1 MTAKILDGKAVA
13 AKERQ
18 RSAARAADFVSKYG
32 RAPGLA
38 VVKVGE
44 DPASA
49 VYVRNKRKAC
59 EECGIASFAH
69 DLPATTSRAE
79 LLGLIDR
86 LNRDDA
92 VDGILLQLP
101 LPKGLDSTEIMDTID
116 PAKDVDGFHPTNT
129 GLLAQKRPGLRPCTP
144 WGVMRLL
151 KDYSLDV
158 TGLRAVV
165 VGASNIVGRP
175 MALELLLG
183 RATVTVCHT
192 GTRDLRGEVERADLV
207 VAAVGKPAYIPG
219 IWIRDGAI
227 VIDVGINRLP
237 DGKLA
242 GDVEYAPAAER
253 AAWITPVPGGV
264 GPMTIAMLLSNT
276 VDAAL
281 ARKGVKV
288 RLRVGQSGRGCK
300 THPHEKSGP
309 PGRAD
314 RRPARRGKR
323 APQRRHRGRRAAR
336 NQAHARRPARGGR
349 ERRHRPLHLHHHAHA
364 GSRRGARGG
373 LPVRRRT
380 CCATRAMSSIPA
392 SADPPAISCA
402 SRCAPI
408 CRWTWRAL
416 TRNFYTT
423 SSCGVCGK
431 ASIEAVTASAGD
443 RRIFSDPASSGMIVR
458 ESVLRGLPDTLKKV
472 AGRVR
477 RDRRHARGRA
487 VQRRR

>member
-1 MTAKILDGKAVA
+1 VTAKILDGKAVA

-18 RSAARAADFVSKYG
+18 RSAARAADFISRFG

-69 DLPATTSRAE
+69 DLPATTSRTE
-79 LLGLIDR
+79 LLALIER
-86 LNRDDA
+86 LNNDDQ

-151 KDYSLDV
+151 KEYAIDV
-158 TGLRAVV
+158 TGMRAVV

-192 GTRDLRGEVERADLV
+192 GTRDLCAEVERAELV

-219 IWIRDGAI
+219 IWIRDGA
-227 VIDVGINRLP
+227 VVLDVGINRLA

-242 GDVEYAPAAER
+242 GDVEFAPAAER

-276 VDAAL
+276 VDAAV
-281 ARKGVKV
+281 AR
-288 RLRVGQSGRGCK
+288 QS
-300 THPHEKSGP
+300 
-309 PGRAD
+309 
-314 RRPARRGKR
+314 
-323 APQRRHRGRRAAR
+323 
-336 NQAHARRPARGGR
+336 
-349 ERRHRPLHLHHHAHA
+349 
-364 GSRRGARGG
+364 
-373 LPVRRRT
+373 
-380 CCATRAMSSIPA
+380 A
-392 SADPPAISCA
+392 S
-402 SRCAPI
+402 
-408 CRWTWRAL
+408 
-416 TRNFYTT
+416 
-423 SSCGVCGK
+423 K
-431 ASIEAVTASAGD
+431 
-443 RRIFSDPASSGMIVR
+443 
-458 ESVLRGLPDTLKKV
+458 
-472 AGRVR
+472 
-477 RDRRHARGRA
+477 
-487 VQRRR
+487 